1 MPTDVQ
7 LTLDSYFAEAVRLA
21 AKELAPQPG
30 RCQLCE
36 APVDASDALCE
47 DCVADEEMQVR
58 WREQSA
64 RRRSRESI
72 AGYYEACR
80 RAVALARTYRAE
92 PGTSGRRERECLD
105 AVGRYRGEIRGLRLD
120 LAGARLGGPGLQK
133 ARRPI
138 TADVGA
144 IIEEIGD
151 DVRLR
156 RTRTMFG
163 ATSWEASAPMSNDR
177 RWRADGSTPAEALAA
192 LRDVI
197 AADEARDDE
206 DEGARV
212 ASGH

>member
-7 LTLDSYFAEAVRLA
+7 LSLDSYFAEAVRLA
-21 AKELAPQPG
+21 AKELAPEPG

-47 DCVADEEMQVR
+47 ECVADEEMQDR

-64 RRRSRESI
+64 RRRVRESI
-72 AGYYEACR
+72 AGYYEASR
-80 RAVALARTYRAE
+80 RALALVRAYRAE
-92 PGTSGRRERECLD
+92 SGTSGRRERECLD
-105 AVGRYRGEIRGLRLD
+105 AITRYRGEIRTRRLD
-120 LAGARLGGPGLQK
+120 LVGARAGGPGLQK
-133 ARRPI
+133 ARRTI

-163 ATSWEASAPMSNDR
+163 ATTWEASAPIANDR
-177 RWRADGSTPAEALAA
+177 RWRAEGRTPAEALAA

-197 AADEARDDE
+197 AADEARDD
-206 DEGARV
+206 DDARL